1 MSRNVLKLAPQVIKD
16 LNDIL
21 EVTFDPLSLCSNVV
35 PLLKALSSDNSY
47 ASYLPLLQRALL
59 SRLLAQLAQVYSTME
74 ISQLLKLVEPLQGSF
89 EGAYELSQVGVF
101 LISCAR
107 NGNLHVRIDHAEG
120 TLAFIDEA
128 FGVST
133 SAAGPSGG
141 TPGLDKSVQP
151 LAHNLVCTR
160 LGSVSTCLHNALL
173 EG

>member
-1 MSRNVLKLAPQVIKD
+1 MTSSKRLSIHSPFAQMSCLRSKHFLPTIRMHRTYPSFSV
-16 LNDIL
+16 
-21 EVTFDPLSLCSNVV
+21 LCSPVCSHN
-35 PLLKALSSDNSY
+35 PRRCT
-47 ASYLPLLQRALL
+47 P
-59 SRLLAQLAQVYSTME
+59 RLE

-128 FGVST
+128 FGAST
-133 SAAGPSGG
+133 STAGPSGG

-151 LAHNLVCTR
+151 LAHNLVRTR
-160 LGSVSTCLHNALL
+160 LSSISTCLHNALL